1 MNKTEADLCVVGNGE
16 IAWVGIL
23 KYMEKHLNEKK
34 NQLDLDELS
43 KIRGLAFLRNNKIE
57 FTDMEKL

>member
-1 MNKTEADLCVVGNGE
+1 MR
-16 IAWVGIL
+16 
-23 KYMEKHLNEKK
+23 K

-57 FTDMEKL
+57 FTGYGETLKM